1 LGIFAAMD
9 NYIVSARKYR
19 PVTFRSVVGQETITS
34 TLKNAIRNQ
43 HVAQA
48 YLFCGPRGVGK
59 TTCARILAKTI
70 NCLNLSS
77 DIEPCNECESCKS
90 FNENASFNIH
100 ELDAASNNGV
110 DEIRSLIDQVRFAP
124 QVGKYSIYII
134 DEVHMLSTSA
144 FNAFLKTLEE
154 PPAHAIFILATT
166 ERHKILPTILSR
178 CQVFTFNRIG
188 VDSIANHLAWVASQE
203 KIEAETE
210 ALHVIAQKADGGLRD
225 ALSMFDQ
232 IVSFSGGEKLTYL
245 QTIENLN
252 VLDYEVYFRLVDSLV
267 AGNFSAALVEFNDV
281 LSNGFDGGNFLAGL
295 GDHFRNLL
303 VCQDAVTLPLL
314 EVSDGVKS
322 RYQTQAHQWRPILL
336 IRALDMNSKTEM
348 SLRASR
354 NQRLSIELLLMQ
366 LSQLNV
372 VQEEKKKT
380 ELSSEPTKNIAATT
394 TASQLTP
401 AVPEPIKTPVLNFKG
416 KPTLKTVSI
425 RSHASVASEP
435 NPNETADNQV
445 EHHSLTEDFPNNTF
459 ELEELLVAWK
469 NYSQKLND
477 DGRKAMAANLT
488 LSNPVLVEAHRIQ
501 YLVQNE
507 SQLRELDLEK
517 TELMGYLRKR
527 LKNYSIK
534 LELIKSEMS
543 IQTRPYTADEKL
555 KALEEKNPAI
565 KLLKQRLGLQLD

>member
-1 LGIFAAMD
+1 MD

-19 PVTFRSVVGQETITS
+19 PITFRSVVGQETITN

-70 NCLNLSS
+70 NCFNLSE

-178 CQVFTFNRIG
+178 CQVFTFNRIS
-188 VDSIANHLAWVASQE
+188 VDAIANHLAWVALQE

-232 IVSFSGGEKLTYL
+232 IVSYAGGEKLSYQ

-252 VLDYEVYFRLVDSLV
+252 VLDYEVYFRLVDFLL
-267 AGNFSAALVEFNDV
+267 AGNFSSALVEFNEV

-303 VCQDAVTLPLL
+303 VCQDAVTLSLL
-314 EVSDGVKS
+314 EVSDGIKS

-336 IRALDMNSKTEM
+336 IRALDMNTKTEM

-372 VQEEKKKT
+372 VQEEKKKP
-380 ELSSEPTKNIAATT
+380 ELSSEPTQAIAANPPSPQINVG
-394 TASQLTP
+394 A
-401 AVPEPIKTPVLNFKG
+401 PEPIKTPVLNFKG

-425 RSHASVASEP
+425 RSQVSSVSESS
-435 NPNETADNQV
+435 ETESAYSQQTV
-445 EHHSLTEDFPNNTF
+445 HSLTEDIPNAKF
-459 ELEELLVAWK
+459 ELKDLITAWK
-469 NYSQKLND
+469 NYSQKVSE

-488 LSNPVLVEAHRIQ
+488 LSQPILIEAHKIH
-501 YLVQNE
+501 YVVQNE
-507 SQLRELDLEK
+507 SQLKELDAEK
-517 TELMGYLRKR
+517 TELMGYLRKQ
-527 LKNYSIK
+527 LNNYSIK
-534 LELIKSEMS
+534 LELIKSEIS
-543 IQTRPYTADEKL
+543 TQTRPYTAEEKL
-555 KALEEKNPAI
+555 KVLEEKNPSI
-565 KLLKQRLGLQLD
+565 TLLKTRLGLKLE

>member
-1 LGIFAAMD
+1 
-9 NYIVSARKYR
+9 
-19 PVTFRSVVGQETITS
+19 
-34 TLKNAIRNQ
+34 
-43 HVAQA
+43 
-48 YLFCGPRGVGK
+48 
-59 TTCARILAKTI
+59 
-70 NCLNLSS
+70 
-77 DIEPCNECESCKS
+77 
-90 FNENASFNIH
+90 
-100 ELDAASNNGV
+100 
-110 DEIRSLIDQVRFAP
+110 
-124 QVGKYSIYII
+124 
-134 DEVHMLSTSA
+134 
-144 FNAFLKTLEE
+144 
-154 PPAHAIFILATT
+154 
-166 ERHKILPTILSR
+166 
-178 CQVFTFNRIG
+178 
-188 VDSIANHLAWVASQE
+188 
-203 KIEAETE
+203 
-210 ALHVIAQKADGGLRD
+210 
-225 ALSMFDQ
+225 
-232 IVSFSGGEKLTYL
+232 
-245 QTIENLN
+245 
-252 VLDYEVYFRLVDSLV
+252 
-267 AGNFSAALVEFNDV
+267 
-281 LSNGFDGGNFLAGL
+281 
-295 GDHFRNLL
+295 
-303 VCQDAVTLPLL
+303 
-314 EVSDGVKS
+314 VSDGVKS
-322 RYQTQAHQWRPILL
+322 RYQTQANQWRPILL

-372 VQEEKKKT
+372 VQEEKKKP
-380 ELSSEPTKNIAATT
+380 ELSSESTKNIAATT

-401 AVPEPIKTPVLNFKG
+401 AVPEPVKTPVLNFKG

-445 EHHSLTEDFPNNTF
+445 EHHSLTEDFPNDTF

-469 NYSQKLND
+469 NYSQQLND

-501 YLVQNE
+501 YVVQNE

-517 TELMGYLRKR
+517 TDLMGYLRKR